1 MVKRFVLLLFAL
13 GALGAIARADV
24 YRWVDDE
31 GNVIFSDAPRAG
43 AEKIELKP
51 TTIIPGRPVDAT
63 VEEGAFDSV
72 PEPRPYSKVTVV
84 APAADETLRDQQTV
98 AVDVSTEPAL
108 QVDFGHKIQLFV
120 DGAAFGAP
128 TAAGHFS
135 LPTVERGTHQLAAAV
150 VDASGAELARSTTS
164 VFHLHKT
171 SIANRKTGKPTKPK
185 PSK

>member
-1 MVKRFVLLLFAL
+1 MVTRLILLIVAL
-13 GALGAIARADV
+13 GVLGSIASADV
-24 YRWVDDE
+24 YRWVDEE
-31 GNVIFSDAPRAG
+31 GNVIFSDTPRAG
-43 AEKIELKP
+43 AEKVELKP
-51 TTIIPGRPVDAT
+51 TTIIPGKPLDT
-63 VEEGAFDSV
+63 GMEESV
-72 PEPRPYSKVTVV
+72 ANVVAVPLPYSSVTVV

-108 QVDFGHKIQLFV
+108 QVDFGHKIQLYV

-171 SIANRKTGKPTKPK
+171 SIANRKTGKPTRPK
-185 PSK
+185 APK